1 MTNPKGVIEEAT
13 AGYHTSLKSC
23 ILEIFQWSEGLF
35 GFVGKLDALLE
46 CFEPVASGPTDSEN
60 RITQTSP
67 VYDGDLSISGLQKLY
82 RQGLSPTTV
91 LEEVLVRI
99 ERYSAIDPAVWIYRL
114 PQESILEQA
123 KQLEVK
129 WPDAE
134 RRPPLFG
141 VPFSVKDSIDVAGL
155 PTTTA
160 CPPLTRL
167 PTKTARVCEMVL
179 SQGAVLVGKTNLD
192 QLATG
197 LTGCR
202 SPFGYPRS
210 VFNQEYIAG
219 GSSSGSCVSVGADLV
234 SFSIATDTAGSA
246 RVPSGFNGVVGFK
259 STKGLLSAQGVTPA
273 CMSLD
278 SIAIIAH
285 NVSDARTVWD
295 LSIQHDKSDPYAKTS
310 APIQRHVNSIGPK
323 ARSFR
328 FGIPPPEALRVC
340 SPVYQNKFSKIVQ
353 TLQQLGGVLQ
363 RGIPWEPFEK
373 AGKLLYEGSF
383 VCERLASLP
392 NDWLAENQSALH
404 PVTASVFSEAVARNP
419 NAIQAFRDLQAKAL
433 YTRQAE
439 KVFEYSSTGV
449 DVVVVPTAPTHWTVD
464 EVSQDPLSTNT
475 MLGEFS
481 HFANVLDLCAVAVP
495 AGTYP
500 LDALRGNK
508 NGELPFSVTLLSGS
522 KMDAELLEIAYR
534 FEQAVASMD

>member
-1 MTNPKGVIEEAT
+1 M
-13 AGYHTSLKSC
+13 
-23 ILEIFQWSEGLF
+23 
-35 GFVGKLDALLE
+35 
-46 CFEPVASGPTDSEN
+46 
-60 RITQTSP
+60 
-67 VYDGDLSISGLQKLY
+67 
-82 RQGLSPTTV
+82 TV
-91 LEEVLVRI
+91 LKDILARI
-99 ERYSAIDPAVWIYRL
+99 ERYSAIDPAVWVYRV
-114 PQESILEQA
+114 PQESILEQV
-123 KQLEVK
+123 KQLQTR
-129 WPDAE
+129 WPDAK

-141 VPFSVKDSIDVAGL
+141 VPFSVKDSIDVAGV

-160 CPPLTRL
+160 CPSLRRL
-167 PTKTARVCEMVL
+167 PTKTARVCENVL
-179 SQGAVLVGKTNLD
+179 SQGAILVGKTNLD

-285 NVSDARTVWD
+285 NVKDARTVWD
-295 LSIQHDKSDPYAKTS
+295 QSVQHDENDPYAKTS
-310 APIQRHVNSIGPK
+310 APIQRHVNSIGPT

-328 FGIPPPEALRVC
+328 FGIPPPEALEVC
-340 SPVYQNKFSKIVQ
+340 SLVYQNSFGKVVEA
-353 TLQQLGGVLQ
+353 LQQLGGVLQ
-363 RGIPWEPFEK
+363 PGIPWEPFEK
-373 AGKLLYEGSF
+373 AGKLMYEGSF
-383 VCERLASLP
+383 VCERLANLP

-404 PVTASVFSEAVARNP
+404 PVTRSVFSEAVGRNP
-419 NAIQAFRDLQAKAL
+419 SAIQAFRDLQAKAL
-433 YTRQAE
+433 YTRQVE

-464 EVSQDPLSTNT
+464 EVSQDPMTTNT
-475 MLGEFS
+475 VLGEFS
-481 HFANVLDLCAVAVP
+481 HFANVLDLCAIAVP
-495 AGTYP
+495 AATYP
-500 LDALRGNK
+500 LEALRGSG
-508 NGELPFSVTLLSGS
+508 NGELPFSVTFLSGS
-522 KMDAELLEIAYR
+522 KMDSELLEIAYR
-534 FEQAVASMD
+534 FEQAVASIHR